1 MMGNRKNRR
10 SRRIQSP
17 SLERE
22 LSASEIETS
31 QGNETVIETLSNFE
45 NVSSVR
51 DEEIA
56 LDSGTQNENE
66 MQIWTQRITDK
77 TNKEVTNL
85 RKEMDEKLEKILK
98 EMKNNRRTQSVPN
111 RSYQEQNTPQ
121 SRNLEIHK

>member
-1 MMGNRKNRR
+1 MLVRLV
-10 SRRIQSP
+10 Q
-17 SLERE
+17 LVQ
-22 LSASEIETS
+22 LVTS
-31 QGNETVIETLSNFE
+31 
-45 NVSSVR
+45 
-51 DEEIA
+51 

-85 RKEMDEKLEKILK
+85 RKEMVEKLEKILK

-111 RSYQEQNTPQ
+111 RRYREKKHSQ

>member
-1 MMGNRKNRR
+1 MLVQLVQLVQLVK
-10 SRRIQSP
+10 
-17 SLERE
+17 LV
-22 LSASEIETS
+22 T
-31 QGNETVIETLSNFE
+31 
-45 NVSSVR
+45 
-51 DEEIA
+51 A

-111 RSYQEQNTPQ
+111 RRYREKKHSQ

>member
-1 MMGNRKNRR
+1 MKLL
-10 SRRIQSP
+10 SR
-17 SLERE
+17 
-22 LSASEIETS
+22 
-31 QGNETVIETLSNFE
+31 LSNFE

-85 RKEMDEKLEKILK
+85 RKEMDEKLEKKLI

-111 RSYQEQNTPQ
+111 R
-121 SRNLEIHK
+121 R